1 MNSSG
6 ALFTRQNPFQPAPR
20 EGKVHYHPSC
30 NQSLSK
36 KKKKT
41 ALSPVRLTRRSSP
54 QIDTPNPAT
63 QQPSDKYNHRLAAE
77 DRQPVF
83 SESWPSTDCGSSPAN
98 TAAPSDM
105 ERLKH
110 TARAGTSK
118 VSSELGV
125 QQDSVLAKYVDRFRH
140 GQPQSRE
147 ERQQEQLPFWW
158 KSPSSLPPSS
168 TPTKRAE
175 KDQVIQPLREDHV
188 SDIFSPVGRRH
199 HIRTSSPCEGSLSI
213 LSDTSQGE
221 FDDSDILHIQERAGR
236 LLLRGHEDQE
246 CSLSDGS
253 VPVSSEGLGSS
264 DFSSPVRIDELVR
277 RPLIPGLITSTT
289 AKISSYS
296 NQAVGSQTSVIPS
309 LRPPTRPEEDILF
322 QWRLRRKMEQARE
335 WPQSLQH
342 SSRHGT
348 TVNWP
353 ASSLRHPSAGEH
365 AYKHQQHSQLP
376 KFSQKDSH
384 PLITAP
390 LPEAKEALTTFPTA
404 SGPPPSPAFV
414 VSGSSVS
421 QQQTFPH
428 VPAHMHL
435 LCDILPCPIQS
446 SHAGTQQNLSQRTD
460 EFHTKVVSK
469 NTQVPDN
476 PTDNFTEEPVRERLS
491 FLNASSGDEEELPLH
506 NKSSETNKKAQ
517 TKESERRTAATTRKQ
532 KKSTR
537 YAAAKEHADVPSS
550 TKRSSSQR
558 RLPKKV
564 MPLVELQQQERS
576 QRFSAESCAG
586 ERAPPPSPVHRALGK
601 VVSEVLFPTM
611 DSSTARGSPDSPAS
625 PPFTSPAPPRSTVP
639 LCNTQNSVEVISQL
653 LQDAEDSDEKEFKDD
668 TLLQVL
674 RKQRK
679 WVKEQISEVES
690 ILTEFPDVQQVTSTS
705 SRGT

>member
-1 MNSSG
+1 MKSSG
-6 ALFTRQNPFQPAPR
+6 ALFTRQNPFPPASR

-30 NQSLSK
+30 KQSLSK
-36 KKKKT
+36 EKKKT
-41 ALSPVRLTRRSSP
+41 TLSPVRLTRLSSL
-54 QIDTPNPAT
+54 QIHAPSQVNQKT
-63 QQPSDKYNHRLAAE
+63 SDKYNHRLGGE

-83 SESWPSTDCGSSPAN
+83 SESWPSTDCGSSPAS

-105 ERLKH
+105 ETLKH

-125 QQDSVLAKYVDRFRH
+125 QQESVLAKYVDRFRN
-140 GQPQSRE
+140 GRPQSRE

-158 KSPSSLPPSS
+158 MSPSSSPPSS

-175 KDQVIQPLREDHV
+175 KDQVIQPLRDDNV
-188 SDIFSPVGRRH
+188 SDIFSPVGQRH
-199 HIRTSSPCEGSLSI
+199 HIRSSSPCKGSLSV

-221 FDDSDILHIQERAGR
+221 FDDTEIFHLQERASR
-236 LLLRGHEDQE
+236 LLLRRE
-246 CSLSDGS
+246 CTLSDGS
-253 VPVSSEGLGSS
+253 VPVSSEGLGCSN
-264 DFSSPVRIDELVR
+264 FSSPVSVDEPVR
-277 RPLIPGLITSTT
+277 RSLIPGLITSTT
-289 AKISSYS
+289 AKISSHS
-296 NQAVGSQTSVIPS
+296 NQAVTSQKSIIPS
-309 LRPPTRPEEDILF
+309 LGPPTRPEEDILF

-335 WPQSLQH
+335 WPQSLQP

-348 TVNWP
+348 SVSWL
-353 ASSLRHPSAGEH
+353 ASSLRHPSAGEQ
-365 AYKHQQHSQLP
+365 AYEHQQHSQHP
-376 KFSQKDSH
+376 KFSQKDLH

-390 LPEAKEALTTFPTA
+390 LPEAKEAVTSLPTA
-404 SGPPPSPAFV
+404 SGPHASPAFV
-414 VSGSSVS
+414 VSGSQHQAVA
-421 QQQTFPH
+421 H

-435 LCDILPCPIQS
+435 LCDILPCPIRP
-446 SHAGTQQNLSQRTD
+446 SHAGAQQTISQRTD
-460 EFHTKVVSK
+460 ELQIKVVSK
-469 NTQVPDN
+469 KTQVPDN
-476 PTDNFTEEPVRERLS
+476 PTDNFTEEPIHEHTS
-491 FLNASSGDEEELPLH
+491 SLNALSGDVEEELPLH
-506 NKSSETNKKAQ
+506 NKTSETYKKAQ
-517 TKESERRTAATTRKQ
+517 KKESEKRTAATIRKQ

-537 YAAAKEHADVPSS
+537 YAVAKEHADVPSS
-550 TKRSSSQR
+550 LKRSSSQH

-576 QRFSAESCAG
+576 QRFFSTESCAG
-586 ERAPPPSPVHRALGK
+586 EHATPPSPVRRALGK

-625 PPFTSPAPPRSTVP
+625 PPFTSSAPPGSTVP

-653 LQDAEDSDEKEFKDD
+653 LQEAEDSDEKEFEDD

-690 ILTEFPDVQQVTSTS
+690 MLTEFPDEHQVTSTS

>member
-1 MNSSG
+1 MKSSG
-6 ALFTRQNPFQPAPR
+6 ALFTRQNPFQPVPR

-30 NQSLSK
+30 NQALSK
-36 KKKKT
+36 KEKKT
-41 ALSPVRLTRRSSP
+41 ALSPVRSTRRSSP
-54 QIDTPNPAT
+54 QIHTPNLVNH
-63 QQPSDKYNHRLAAE
+63 QPSDKYNHRLAAK
-77 DRQPVF
+77 DRQPYF
-83 SESWPSTDCGSSPAN
+83 SESWPSSSPAS

-105 ERLKH
+105 ERFKPA
-110 TARAGTSK
+110 ARGGTSK
-118 VSSELGV
+118 VPSALGV
-125 QQDSVLAKYVDRFRH
+125 QKDSVLAKYVDRFRH

-147 ERQQEQLPFWW
+147 ERQQEQLSLWW
-158 KSPSSLPPSS
+158 MSPSSLPPNS

-188 SDIFSPVGRRH
+188 SDIFSPAGQRR
-199 HIRTSSPCEGSLSI
+199 HIRTSSPCKGSLSI
-213 LSDTSQGE
+213 FSDTSQGE
-221 FDDSDILHIQERAGR
+221 FEDSEILQIQDRAGR

-253 VPVSSEGLGSS
+253 VPVSSEGLGCS
-264 DFSSPVRIDELVR
+264 DFSSPVRIDEPVR
-277 RPLIPGLITSTT
+277 RPLIPGSITSTT
-289 AKISSYS
+289 AMISSYS
-296 NQAVGSQTSVIPS
+296 NQAVGSQTSCIPS

-335 WPQSLQH
+335 GPQSLQH
-342 SSRHGT
+342 SSHHGSR
-348 TVNWP
+348 VNWL

-365 AYKHQQHSQLP
+365 TYKHQQHSQLP
-376 KFSQKDSH
+376 EFSQKDSH

-390 LPEAKEALTTFPTA
+390 LPEAKEVLTTFPTA

-421 QQQTFPH
+421 HQQTLSH

-446 SHAGTQQNLSQRTD
+446 SHVGAQQNISQRTD

-469 NTQVPDN
+469 KTQVPDN
-476 PTDNFTEEPVRERLS
+476 QTDNFTEEPIRERLS
-491 FLNASSGDEEELPLH
+491 SLNASSGDEEELPLH
-506 NKSSETNKKAQ
+506 NKSSEINKKAQ
-517 TKESERRTAATTRKQ
+517 TKESERRRTAASIRRQ
-532 KKSTR
+532 NKSTR
-537 YAAAKEHADVPSS
+537 CAVAKEHADVPSS
-550 TKRSSSQR
+550 SQRSSSQR

-576 QRFSAESCAG
+576 QRFSAGSCAG
-586 ERAPPPSPVHRALGK
+586 EHAPPPSPVHRALGK

-611 DSSTARGSPDSPAS
+611 DSSTARGSPDSPPS
-625 PPFTSPAPPRSTVP
+625 PPFTSPAPARCAVP

-690 ILTEFPDVQQVTSTS
+690 LLTEFPDKQQVKSTS